1 MSVTYTLDCAEALE
15 WIGRQEEESFQLL
28 YIDPPF
34 NTGRDFGEYDDR
46 WDSPEEYSEWLAERI
61 EHSRPLLADTGS
73 MVVHVDWRM
82 APRVRLEMER
92 IFGFDNIRNEIV
104 WAYNSGGAGKRH
116 LSRKHDTL
124 IWATKTD
131 DYKFNVHRE
140 PYATTG
146 IDDRPGFHPDGRM
159 LTDVWNI
166 PFISTR
172 SRERCGYPT
181 QKPLKLLSRVVALW
195 SDPDDWVGDFFAG
208 SGTTGVAARHL
219 SRRVRLNDQS
229 EAAFKIMQQRLE
241 GL

>member
-1 MSVTYTLDCAEALE
+1 MSVTYTLDCAESLDWLA
-15 WIGRQEEESFQLL
+15 RQDEESFQLL

-34 NTGRDFGEYDDR
+34 NTGRNFGEYDDR
-46 WDSPEEYSEWLAERI
+46 WESPEVYTEWLAERV
-61 EHSRPLLADTGS
+61 EAAHPLLKDTGS
-73 MVVHVDWRM
+73 MVVHLDWRM

-92 IFGFDNIRNEIV
+92 IFGVDNIRNEIV
-104 WAYNSGGAGKRH
+104 WAYNSGGASKRH

-140 PYATTG
+140 PYATAG
-146 IDDRPGFHPDGRM
+146 VEGRPGFHPEGRM

-166 PFISTR
+166 PFIATG

-181 QKPLKLLSRVVALW
+181 QKPVKLLSRVVALW
-195 SDPDDWVGDFFAG
+195 SDVDDLVGDFFAG

-219 SRRVRLNDQS
+219 SRRVKLNDQS
-229 EAAFKIMQQRLE
+229 QEAFKIMQSRL
-241 GL
+241 GNL